1 MMKSLALVAFAL
13 AAALSRA
20 QTAGIIYGSGQ
31 NADLSSAF
39 QRDANWRIVA
49 LPPGFTPPE
58 AVPYHA
64 FVPRTVPG
72 VFYGGNNGTNG
83 SQTGYTAGSNTYY
96 WISPHSTTSSLQ
108 AGSYNWIAAQEF
120 EISQPGWYTFN
131 FYASGDNAIE
141 FFVNGTI
148 AGAGTNTPTVSGGVQ
163 IGGTFNNFG
172 TIANYTGQAY
182 LSAGTNIAYMVL
194 YDYGGETAAL
204 IGQSTFQAV
213 PEPSAF
219 GLALGGLALTA
230 CVIRRR
236 RTSRAT

>member
-1 MMKSLALVAFAL
+1 MMRHLPLAACVL
-13 AAALSRA
+13 AAAFSQG

-31 NADLSSAF
+31 NADLSSTF
-39 QRDANWRIVA
+39 QRDSHWEIVA
-49 LPPGFTPPE
+49 IPPGFTPPE
-58 AVPYHA
+58 AVPYAA

-72 VFYGGNNGTNG
+72 VFYGGNNGANG
-83 SQTGYTAGSNTYY
+83 SQTGYNADGNTYY

-108 AGSYNWIAAQEF
+108 GGAYNWIAAQEF
-120 EISQPGWYTFN
+120 EISQPGWYAFN

-141 FFVNGTI
+141 FFVNGSIAAAGTSNPTI
-148 AGAGTNTPTVSGGVQ
+148 AGGVQ